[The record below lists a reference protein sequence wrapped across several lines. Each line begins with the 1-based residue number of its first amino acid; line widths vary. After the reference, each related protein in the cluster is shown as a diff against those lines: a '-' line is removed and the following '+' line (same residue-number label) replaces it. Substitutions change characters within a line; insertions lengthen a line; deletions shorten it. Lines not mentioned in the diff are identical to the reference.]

1 LLLCRLLAVPI
12 ALLAPVKTADIHSIQ
27 SKSTLKKVCA
37 HKSTLD
43 ENFYI
48 DTAGI
53 PADATVGIPTGLR
66 VKQKFKTAGI
76 PTEHIAGIPTGL
88 RVKMWNRGTRCEML
102 TWNCPWKQWQKL
114 FAAIFGAGA
123 RPGSKRGLNKTKFGG
138 GLNYSC
144 VARAAYTS
152 HVTSINQ
159 SIFRKS
165 RMSTVLTPL

>member
-1 LLLCRLLAVPI
+1 VHINQA
-12 ALLAPVKTADIHSIQ
+12 
-27 SKSTLKKVCA
+27 
-37 HKSTLD
+37 TLD

-114 FAAIFGAGA
+114 FAAIFGA
-123 RPGSKRGLNKTKFGG
+123 KFGG
-138 GLNYSC
+138 GLNNSC

-152 HVTSINQ
+152 DVTSINQ